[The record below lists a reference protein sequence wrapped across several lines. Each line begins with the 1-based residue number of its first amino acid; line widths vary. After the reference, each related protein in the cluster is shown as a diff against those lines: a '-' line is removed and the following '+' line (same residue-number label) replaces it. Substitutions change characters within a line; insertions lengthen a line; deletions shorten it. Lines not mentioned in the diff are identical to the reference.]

1 MNFVESAIYRTRT
14 TLLIMV
20 MLIIA
25 GIASMRS
32 ISVEGDPSIAVPFF
46 SVMVFSEGI
55 SPEDAERLL
64 VMPLEFEVRNL
75 EGVKEIE
82 GYASENTGQLWVE
95 FEADQDIDQALIDL
109 REAVNRARSKLPS
122 SAEEPVIEEAT
133 TADFPVL
140 MVGLEIGRA
149 HV

>member
-46 SVMVFSEGI
+46 Q
-55 SPEDAERLL
+55 RH
-64 VMPLEFEVRNL
+64 
-75 EGVKEIE
+75 
-82 GYASENTGQLWVE
+82 
-95 FEADQDIDQALIDL
+95 
-109 REAVNRARSKLPS
+109 
-122 SAEEPVIEEAT
+122 
-133 TADFPVL
+133 
-140 MVGLEIGRA
+140 GLQ
-149 HV
+149 